1 MVSTMFAQ
9 FEEYDRK
16 IFWTL
21 VAIGAGALLLYVYF
35 LSMSVVS
42 VVARKDA
49 EREVGRITARVAT
62 LESQYA
68 LLDRDIDLTL
78 AHARGFVDVAVP
90 KYISNTVE
98 ETVLTLREEVSEN

>member
-1 MVSTMFAQ
+1 MFAQ

-49 EREVGRITARVAT
+49 EREVGRMTARVAT